1 MTEQKLHRIS
11 DHVYWMK
18 PDVPDRPSLCAV
30 VGKNLTVMLDG
41 AASKAHA
48 RLFLDALTAEK
59 VRLPDYVVL
68 THWHWDH
75 VFGLAEIGRPV
86 MAQRETAAR
95 LETLSHYDWQDSAL
109 DERVLT
115 GEEAVF
121 CADNIK
127 LELPAP
133 RDVQIR
139 QADIVFD
146 TTLQLRLGDVT
157 CQIEHVGGDHAADS
171 SVIYV
176 MPDKLLFLGDCLYYA
191 MYAPVHHH
199 TTRNMFPLLDKLLA
213 YDAEFYVEGHS
224 DMLINRDQFEG
235 LARKLRLI
243 GTTLDEIG
251 SDEAA
256 VQAAVTARTGLPLDE
271 VTKDL
276 IASFIAGL

>member
-1 MTEQKLHRIS
+1 MTDQKLHHIS
-11 DHVYWMK
+11 DHIYWMK
-18 PDVPDRPSLCAV
+18 PDIPDRPSLCAV
-30 VGKNLTVMLDG
+30 VGKDLTVMLDG

-48 RLFLDALTAEK
+48 RLFLDALAMEN
-59 VRLPDYVVL
+59 VRQPDYVVL

-86 MAQRETAAR
+86 IAHRETATQ
-95 LETLSHYDWQDSAL
+95 LETLSRYDWQDSAL

-139 QADIVFD
+139 LAEMVFD
-146 TTLQLRLGDVT
+146 TTLELRLGDVT
-157 CQIEHVGGDHAADS
+157 CQIEHVGGDHSADS

-176 MPDKLLFLGDCLYYA
+176 LPDKLLFLGDSLYYA
-191 MYAPVHHH
+191 LYTPVQHH
-199 TTRNMFPLLDKLLA
+199 TTKNVFPLLDKLLA
-213 YDAEFYVEGHS
+213 YDAEFYIEGHS
-224 DMLINRDQFEG
+224 DMLISRDQFEG
-235 LARKLRLI
+235 LAHKMRLI

-256 VQAAVTARTGLPLDE
+256 VQAAVSASIGLDE
-271 VTKDL
+271 VTKNF
-276 IASFIAGL
+276 IASFIAGK